1 MSTADLIKAI
11 FNRLGRSKWMIFILG
26 IILAVL
32 LFFYAS
38 RSKPIYTS
46 KATVFPLNNQSQS
59 ALSGNSLASLI
70 GMNDGSKSFS
80 TEAAINI
87 IELANSRN
95 VREAVASTRLQTR
108 DNRTIAELLL
118 NERNDNIG
126 LFSSKIKRPTDSA
139 TLISLGGDILK
150 SSLDARINKNGVLE
164 LAFSNTNESLV
175 QPVTEVV
182 IRKISDFYI
191 DLRTQKAMTDYN
203 FTEKKIDSL
212 NYVVRGFD
220 RKAIA
225 MQNTTFFTPDKL
237 EYTLPKENLVG
248 DRDRIKGQREAAIAN
263 RDEALW
269 TLQKATPIISILDKP
284 DPPFAVEKKSPMLW
298 GLAGFVTGLILG
310 CLLAISG
317 ILYRYIKTEIRH
329 SVLGEA

>member
-11 FNRLGRSKWMIFILG
+11 FARLSKNKWFTLLIG

-46 KATVFPLNNQSQS
+46 RATVFPLNNQSQS

-95 VREAVASTRLQTR
+95 VREAVASTRLPNWN
-108 DNRTIAELLL
+108 NRTVAELLI
-118 NERNDNIG
+118 NERNNNVG
-126 LFSSKIKRPTDSA
+126 MFSSKMSIPTDSA
-139 TLISLGGDILK
+139 KLISTGGDMLK

-164 LAFSNTNESLV
+164 LAYSNTNEDLV
-175 QPVTEVV
+175 KPITEVV
-182 IRKISDFYI
+182 IAKISVFYI
-191 DLRTQKAMTDYN
+191 DLRTQKALTDYN

-212 NYVVRGFD
+212 NRVVGGFD
-220 RKAIA
+220 RRAIA
-225 MQNTTFFTPDKL
+225 MQNSTFFTPDKL

-284 DPPFAVEKKSPMLW
+284 DPPFAVVKKSPILW

-310 CLLAISG
+310 CILAISG